1 MADHAA
7 RPRLHPV
14 VKATGFVS
22 FFTDMGSEIIYPIL
36 PVFLSLLGTSRA
48 MIGAI
53 EGLAEGLPAVIRLF
67 SGALA
72 DRVRN
77 RKWLVLAGYSL
88 STLFKPLIALAHTS
102 FFVLG
107 VRLIDRIGKGIRS
120 SPRDA
125 LVADFSDARSRGYAF
140 GFQRGMDHAGALVG
154 GLIGSALLYWIG
166 TDLPSM
172 RIAIGWSFI
181 PGILSVIT
189 IMFFICDRAD
199 RQPARAVRV
208 LNPFA
213 GLRRMPRAFFL
224 YVAGASIFTLAN
236 SSDAFLLLHA
246 RDKGVSIAALPLL
259 WSLLHLVKSAT
270 SVWGGRLSDR
280 AGRVPVL
287 MTGWVL
293 YGLVYAG
300 FALTTGA
307 TAVWGLF
314 TIYGLFYGL
323 TEGAGKAV
331 IADLVPEGMRGTAF
345 GFWGMVEGL
354 MLIAASLLT
363 GWLWDRTGGTMIPF
377 LACSALSL
385 GAAIALG
392 LWFRSAHS
400 MLAREPVTR

>member
-1 MADHAA
+1 MNT
-7 RPRLHPV
+7 PTSRLHPV

-72 DRVRN
+72 DRVRD
-77 RKWLVLAGYSL
+77 RKWLVLAGYAV
-88 STLFKPLIALAHTS
+88 STLFKPLIAFARS
-102 FFVLG
+102 SVFVLA
-107 VRLIDRIGKGIRS
+107 VRIVDRIGKGVRTA
-120 SPRDA
+120 PRDA
-125 LVADFSDARSRGYAF
+125 LVSDFSDKATRGLAF
-140 GFQRGMDHAGALVG
+140 GYQRGMDHAGALLG
-154 GLIGSALLYWIG
+154 GLIGFALLSWMG
-166 TDLPSM
+166 TDLPAL
-172 RIAIGWSFI
+172 RRAIGWSFI
-181 PGILSVIT
+181 PGILSVVT
-189 IMFFICDRAD
+189 IMLFVCDRAG
-199 RQPARAVRV
+199 REPAHAVRV

-213 GLRRMPRAFFL
+213 GLRRMPRPYFIYA
-224 YVAGASIFTLAN
+224 AGASLFALAN

-246 RDKGVSIAALPLL
+246 RDEGVNVAVLPLL

-270 SVWGGRLSDR
+270 SVWGGHLSDR
-280 AGRVPVL
+280 VGRVPVL

-293 YGLVYAG
+293 YGMVYAG

-307 TAVWGLF
+307 AAVWVLF

-331 IADLVPEGMRGTAF
+331 IADLVPEGLRGTAF
-345 GFWGMVEGL
+345 GFWGMLEGL
-354 MLIAASLLT
+354 MLVSASLLT
-363 GWLWDRTGGTMIPF
+363 GWLWDHTGTAMLPF
-377 LACSALSL
+377 LVCSGLSL

-392 LWFRSAHS
+392 LWFRV
-400 MLAREPVTR
+400 ARPLR